1 MTTVAQGWQGWND
14 ERRVDL
20 APRVRRYLTGRDVLR
35 IARLAEQAQVSCHIS
50 YGAQQ
55 ALIGVPEA
63 ACDRILEAFRAMG
76 YECDVFPGET
86 NGVWK
91 FLAGTHE

>member
-1 MTTVAQGWQGWND
+1 MTTLAHGWNE

-20 APRVRRYLTGRDVLR
+20 VPKVSSRYLTGRDVLR

-50 YGAQQ
+50 YGSHQ
-55 ALIGVPEA
+55 ALIGVPET
-63 ACDRILEAFRAMG
+63 ACDWMLEAFRAMG

-91 FLAGTHE
+91 FLAGQAL